1 MVQHCRRLAQSVAR
15 SSSRHQGHLA
25 ARSGRERARAADL
38 LATERIE
45 VDQEIFDNQLA
56 DIQRRMEAIT
66 NWATGSTQLGSSERE
81 YRFSVG
87 KNYEGKGGGFFYRNL
102 DSIGQYGGDA
112 QFQFSVA
119 HTPDGTVELVWE
131 GQSVVK
137 GLNRQGLV

>member
-1 MVQHCRRLAQSVAR
+1 MVQHCRRLSQSVAR

-66 NWATGSTQLGSSERE
+66 NWATGSTQPGSSERE

-87 KNYEGKGGGFFYRNL
+87 KKYEGKGGGFFYR
-102 DSIGQYGGDA
+102 DRK
-112 QFQFSVA
+112 
-119 HTPDGTVELVWE
+119 
-131 GQSVVK
+131 SVVEGK
-137 GLNRQGLV
+137 SVSVRVDLGGRRNIKKKKKRTKQKEK

>member
-1 MVQHCRRLAQSVAR
+1 MVQRSRRPARAVAR

-66 NWATGSTQLGSSERE
+66 NWAIGSTQPGSSERE

-87 KNYEGKGGGFFYRNL
+87 KKYEGKGGGFYYRNQER
-102 DSIGQYGGDA
+102 IGQYGGDGP
-112 QFQFSVA
+112 FTFSVA
-119 HTPDGTVELVWE
+119 SLPY
-131 GQSVVK
+131 
-137 GLNRQGLV
+137 GLT